1 VYTPKEYIKMT
12 RTDAAAKA
20 TKARSSKANSKCQ
33 TAINIMRLYGKD
45 INPHSLAQEAGVH
58 RKTATN
64 FLKKLSR
71 A

>member
-1 VYTPKEYIKMT
+1 MT

-20 TKARSSKANSKCQ
+20 TKARTSKANSKCQ
-33 TAINIMRLYGKD
+33 TALNIMRLYGKD